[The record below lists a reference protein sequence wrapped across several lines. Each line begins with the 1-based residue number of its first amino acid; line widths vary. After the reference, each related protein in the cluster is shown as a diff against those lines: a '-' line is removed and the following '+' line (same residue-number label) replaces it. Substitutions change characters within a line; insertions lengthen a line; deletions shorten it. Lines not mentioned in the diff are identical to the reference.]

1 MKHKY
6 KYTINRQNKLS
17 TLTKACQDHLGANV
31 TFAHTTSPLA
41 SSPRQLVIHMIYVT
55 FFQ

>member
-17 TLTKACQDHLGANV
+17 TKACQDHLGANV